1 MGNPICAFSI
11 VRTKLAKQLCT
22 FVDSMICKL
31 SLAQYSGRNFVGSNY
46 PIPRESVKDLLLVS
60 RYQIRFQF
68 PQLGVLLTFDLFVLS
83 PKVTINLLAS
93 VSLLLSLFACLYDIL
108 FVLSFQGHPKISPIN
123 DLNHSSLAPN
133 KIKSSP
139 VEYLQPWGKSF
150 IGITLPELTP
160 LVLTGMKEGQ

>member
-1 MGNPICAFSI
+1 MGNPICAFTI
-11 VRTKLAKQLCT
+11 VQTKLAKQFGT

-31 SLAQYSGRNFVGSNY
+31 SLAQYSGRNFVDSNY
-46 PIPRESVKDLLLVS
+46 SIPRKSVKDLLLVS

-108 FVLSFQGHPKISPIN
+108 LVLSFQGHPKIIHNETKPNVFIAKSTISGHNPP
-123 DLNHSSLAPN
+123 SVFLA
-133 KIKSSP
+133 
-139 VEYLQPWGKSF
+139 KSF
-150 IGITLPELTP
+150 LDHDHHHIS
-160 LVLTGMKEGQ
+160 

>member
-1 MGNPICAFSI
+1 MGNPICAFTI
-11 VRTKLAKQLCT
+11 VRTKLAKQFGT

-31 SLAQYSGRNFVGSNY
+31 SLAQYSGRNFVDSNY
-46 PIPRESVKDLLLVS
+46 SIPRKSVKDLLLVS

-108 FVLSFQGHPKISPIN
+108 LVLSFQGHPKIIHN
-123 DLNHSSLAPN
+123 ETKPN
-133 KIKSSP
+133 VFIAKSTISGHNQPSIFSAKSSW
-139 VEYLQPWGKSF
+139 QHDHHHIS
-150 IGITLPELTP
+150 
-160 LVLTGMKEGQ
+160 